1 MTMLARLARHLSSA
15 AMLVGL
21 LGPLALGSPPVA
33 AEPVNPIGGVRF
45 EPQVLLAGQPLL
57 LNGTGLRARFIFK
70 GYAAGLYLG
79 QRASNADAVVAQA
92 GAKRLQMRL
101 LIDVPAD
108 EFIKA
113 FHQGIERNNPPEVR
127 ARRAERV
134 VLFDALLRPLGE
146 IHKGDAVNLDFLPG
160 QGLLFWHNGRQLGA
174 AIPGEDFY
182 GALLRVFVGE
192 HVSDERLRA
201 GLLGQPA

>member
-1 MTMLARLARHLSSA
+1 MNLPARLARLFWSVPL
-15 AMLVGL
+15 LVGL
-21 LGPLALGSPPVA
+21 LGPLAPGSNAWA

-45 EPQVLLAGQPLL
+45 EPQVQLAGQALL
-57 LNGTGLRARFIFK
+57 LNGTGLRARFMFK

-79 QRASNADAVVAQA
+79 QRASNADTVVAQA

-113 FHQGIERNNPPEVR
+113 FHQGIERNNPPEVQ
-127 ARRAERV
+127 ARLAERV
-134 VLFDALLRPLGE
+134 ALFDALLRPLGE

-160 QGLLFWHNGRQLGA
+160 QGMVFWHNGRQLGA

-201 GLLGQPA
+201 GLLGQPT

>member
-1 MTMLARLARHLSSA
+1 MNLPARLARLLSPAASLVVLLSS
-15 AMLVGL
+15 
-21 LGPLALGSPPVA
+21 LALGSPSAA

-45 EPQVLLAGQPLL
+45 EPQVQLAGQQLL
-57 LNGTGLRARFIFK
+57 LNGTGLRAQFIFK

-79 QRASNADAVVAQA
+79 QRANNAEAVVAQG

-108 EFIKA
+108 QFIKA

-127 ARRAERV
+127 ARLAERAA
-134 VLFDALLRPLGE
+134 LFDALLRPLGE

>member
-1 MTMLARLARHLSSA
+1 MNLSARVVRFVRSVPL
-15 AMLVGL
+15 LVGL
-21 LGPLALGSPPVA
+21 MASFAPGSHAWA

-45 EPQVLLAGQPLL
+45 EPQVQLAGQPLL
-57 LNGTGLRARFIFK
+57 LNGTGLRAQFVFK

-79 QRASNADAVVAQA
+79 QRANNAEAVVAQR
-92 GAKRLQMRL
+92 GAKRLQMRM

-108 EFIKA
+108 QFIKA
-113 FHQGIERNNPPEVR
+113 FHQGIDRNNPPEVR
-127 ARRAERV
+127 ARLAGRAA
-134 VLFDALLRPLGE
+134 LFDALLRPLGE

>member
-1 MTMLARLARHLSSA
+1 MNLPARLARLLSPA
-15 AMLVGL
+15 ASLVVL
-21 LGPLALGSPPVA
+21 LASLALGSPSAA

-45 EPQVLLAGQPLL
+45 EPQVQLAGQPLL
-57 LNGTGLRARFIFK
+57 LNGTGLRAQFIFK

-79 QRASNADAVVAQA
+79 QRANNADAVVAQG

-108 EFIKA
+108 QFIKA

-127 ARRAERV
+127 ARLAERA

-160 QGLLFWHNGRQLGA
+160 QGLVFWHNGRQLGA

>member
-1 MTMLARLARHLSSA
+1 MNLPARLARRLSPA
-15 AMLVGL
+15 ASLVVL
-21 LGPLALGSPPVA
+21 LASLALGSASA
-33 AEPVNPIGGVRF
+33 AADPINPIGGVRF
-45 EPQVLLAGQPLL
+45 EPQVQLAGQALL
-57 LNGTGLRARFIFK
+57 LNGTGLRALLMFK

-108 EFIKA
+108 QFIKA

-127 ARRAERV
+127 ARLAERA

-201 GLLGQPA
+201 GLLGQPL